1 MDSTTRRGSSWEF
14 PAINPHSSWLTPNAN
29 VSVPSQ
35 PMSQESWFGLFL
47 QWKVCL
53 QRVISG
59 LFLRLLHQSVKIMC
73 RHVQTLRER
82 VQRDRSQELLD
93 IFAVAP
99 ANVPH
104 PGICVAISI
113 GIPIAR
119 STASGGLPLDHAD
132 KGRGIIF
139 ASTSTK
145 PASSQMFR
153 SLDPIRRSFRSSN
166 ARMY

>member
-1 MDSTTRRGSSWEF
+1 MQTY
-14 PAINPHSSWLTPNAN
+14 LCQ
-29 VSVPSQ
+29 VSPCRKSL
-35 PMSQESWFGLFL
+35 WFGPFL

-59 LFLRLLHQSVKIMC
+59 LFLRVLHQSVKTLC

-82 VQRDRSQELLD
+82 IQRDRSQELLD
-93 IFAVAP
+93 IFSVAS

-119 STASGGLPLDHAD
+119 SNASGNLPLDHAD

-145 PASSQMFR
+145 PASSQKFR